1 MSPTPAPPPP
11 PSPAGTS
18 DSLPLQVVKV
28 GGSLISIR
36 SFADTLC
43 DQLCERHRAGERLVI
58 VHGGG
63 PQIEAL
69 HERVGIPS
77 RKRGGLRTTPPE
89 SIELVAMA
97 LRASA
102 NLSLV
107 RRLVFRGLPALG
119 LSGVDLGLLRS
130 EFQDRAS
137 LGFVGASP
145 TVDAGRLRGLVDAGY
160 LPVIAPLCLG
170 PAGEV
175 LNVNADTVAQAV
187 SSALQADR
195 LDFVSDVPGV
205 YDDSGVRWQIRV
217 PEVNALLRQDAVK
230 GGMIPKLQA
239 ALGALQAGVP
249 KVRIG
254 SLSTLR
260 SDAATVLCP

>member
-1 MSPTPAPPPP
+1 
-11 PSPAGTS
+11 
-18 DSLPLQVVKV
+18 
-28 GGSLISIR
+28 
-36 SFADTLC
+36 
-43 DQLCERHRAGERLVI
+43 
-58 VHGGG
+58 
-63 PQIEAL
+63 
-69 HERVGIPS
+69 
-77 RKRGGLRTTPPE
+77 
-89 SIELVAMA
+89 MA

-119 LSGVDLGLLRS
+119 LSGVDLGLLKS
-130 EFQDRAS
+130 NFVDRAK
-137 LGFVGASP
+137 LGFVGTSP
-145 TVDAGRLRGLVDAGY
+145 LVDAERLRGLVDAGY

-187 SSALQADR
+187 STALRAEQ

-217 PEVNALLRQDAVK
+217 PEVAKLLSQDSVT
-230 GGMIPKLQA
+230 GGMVPKLQA
-239 ALGALQAGVP
+239 ALGALEAGVP
-249 KVRIG
+249 RVRIG
-254 SLSTLR
+254 SLTTLR